1 MELRENPVFGRKIFF
16 LNPTFALQN
25 SLIAKLIEDEFET
38 YVIKDYRDTKNILRE
53 FPDSICFINIDDQLP
68 YHQWFNFIQS
78 FETDSTLKSIFLGV
92 LSERISRSDRELF
105 MLKLSIPAGF
115 IMMNERME
123 DIITTI
129 EGILKINGAKG
140 RRQYVRADCAD
151 DPSALLL
158 LQQGTKV
165 YKFHLLNI
173 SVVGT
178 ACEIPAVIK
187 NIFQKNT
194 VLRNISI
201 TLGQK
206 TFACSAAVYTIINLE
221 ENSKLVLL
229 FMQIVPFT
237 TKKIIRGYIAAERQR
252 IITDIAQSNS
262 QDMTDYSEQN
272 TDERPG
278 RQSEA
283 FLVEVDDEEI
293 QQQSETVSLQEK
305 SQKSS
310 AASQKY
316 NGSAEDLSMTHL
328 F

>member
-1 MELRENPVFGRKIFF
+1 MELRENPVFGRKVFF

-38 YVIKDYRDTKNILRE
+38 YVIKDYRNTKNILRE
-53 FPDSICFINIDDQLP
+53 FPDSICFINIDDQLS
-68 YHQWFNFIQS
+68 YNQWFNFIKS

-92 LSERISRSDRELF
+92 LSERISRSDRELL

-123 DIITTI
+123 DIITTV

-140 RRQYVRADCAD
+140 RRQYVRADCTD

-165 YKFHLLNI
+165 YKLHLLNI

-178 ACEIPAVIK
+178 ACEIPAMMK
-187 NIFQKNT
+187 NMFQKNAI
-194 VLRNISI
+194 LRGISI

-206 TFACSAAVYTIINLE
+206 TFTCDAAVYTIINE

-229 FMQIVPFT
+229 FMQIVPFI
-237 TKKIIRGYIAAERQR
+237 TKKIIRGYIAADRQR

-272 TDERPG
+272 TDEKSD
-278 RQSEA
+278 RQNEA
-283 FLVEVDDEEI
+283 FLVEVGDEEI
-293 QQQSETVSLQEK
+293 LQQSKTVYPQEK
-305 SQKSS
+305 SQDSS
-310 AASQKY
+310 AVSQKY
-316 NGSAEDLSMTHL
+316 DGSAEDLSMTHL